1 MVEQKHSP
9 LTEGGSID
17 DDDGVLDEGLGPDQL
32 VVASVVDNVD
42 DPGLAGSGL
51 RGPGKVASVEPEG
64 AVLLVAPPHPQ
75 GVDPLGRQ
83 LGHGGGAGQLELP
96 LLPDGGPL
104 ASGSPALMPMV
115 S

>member
-1 MVEQKHSP
+1 MARRRTVGVEQKHSP

-51 RGPGKVASVEPEG
+51 GRPGEVASVEPDI
-64 AVLLVAPPHPQ
+64 LL
-75 GVDPLGRQ
+75 LKSRQ
-83 LGHGGGAGQLELP
+83 
-96 LLPDGGPL
+96 
-104 ASGSPALMPMV
+104 
-115 S
+115 

>member
-1 MVEQKHSP
+1 MARRRTACIEQKHSP

-51 RGPGKVASVEPEG
+51 GGPGEVASVEPDI
-64 AVLLVAPPHPQ
+64 LLLKSRH
-75 GVDPLGRQ
+75 
-83 LGHGGGAGQLELP
+83 
-96 LLPDGGPL
+96 
-104 ASGSPALMPMV
+104 
-115 S
+115 

>member
-1 MVEQKHSP
+1 MAGRQTVGVEQKHSP

-51 RGPGKVASVEPEG
+51 GGPGEVASVEPDI
-64 AVLLVAPPHPQ
+64 LRLKSRH
-75 GVDPLGRQ
+75 
-83 LGHGGGAGQLELP
+83 
-96 LLPDGGPL
+96 
-104 ASGSPALMPMV
+104 
-115 S
+115 